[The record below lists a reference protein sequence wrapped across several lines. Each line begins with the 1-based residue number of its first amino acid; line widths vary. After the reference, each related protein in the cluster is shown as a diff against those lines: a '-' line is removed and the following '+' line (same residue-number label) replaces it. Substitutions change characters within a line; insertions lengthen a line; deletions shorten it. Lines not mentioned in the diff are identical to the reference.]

1 MRLKSLAKTAILCTL
16 LSLTSC
22 VSMKPT
28 EFTDTQYVCEYPSQ
42 VDMMP
47 VGTVKVTEYTQTGI
61 TEAYISSNSQLDI
74 ANNKLLSIGEFVR
87 RAKIAQA
94 KANQN

>member
-1 MRLKSLAKTAILCTL
+1 
-16 LSLTSC
+16 
-22 VSMKPT
+22 MKPT

-47 VGTVKVTEYTQTGI
+47 VGTVKVTEYTQTGVL
-61 TEAYISSNSQLDI
+61 EAYISSNSQLDI

-87 RAKIAQA
+87 RAKIAE
-94 KANQN
+94 ANANRATESR

>member
-87 RAKIAQA
+87 RAKIAEA

>member
-1 MRLKSLAKTAILCTL
+1 
-16 LSLTSC
+16 
-22 VSMKPT
+22 
-28 EFTDTQYVCEYPSQ
+28 
-42 VDMMP
+42 MMP

-74 ANNKLLSIGEFVR
+74 ANNKLLSISEFVR
-87 RAKIAQA
+87 RAKIAEA

>member
-1 MRLKSLAKTAILCTL
+1 MLCIL
-16 LSLTSC
+16 LSLASC
-22 VSMKPT
+22 VSMKPN
-28 EFTDTQYVCEYPSQ
+28 EYSNTQYTCEYPSQ

-47 VGTVKVTEYTQTGI
+47 VGTVKITEYTQTGI

-87 RAKIAQA
+87 RAKIAE
-94 KANQN
+94 ANANRMVDSK